1 MVRRGK
7 AEGGYNRG
15 ILSAETGGGCGSGLS
30 VGTLGSPAKP
40 EQHLAERQQA
50 SLGAEGDG
58 GAGLPSQHGESVVSK
73 EKLIGEVWADTFVGD
88 DVLTRCIS
96 DLRRA
101 LEDDP
106 KAPRVIE
113 TIPKR
118 GYRLLERVEL
128 IKRPPPDLRYRAF
141 IGAAILVGVFAGIY
155 WFVHRS
161 IQPPSPP
168 SLVVLPFKNS
178 SGDPTQDVFADGLT
192 YALTGALAQIS
203 GLRVISEPSARRYKE
218 TSKSPREI
226 ANELKVDG
234 VVEGAV
240 ARSRNQVSV
249 NVQLIDAGNR
259 QLWAKNYA
267 GDLNTSPSLASES
280 TREIA
285 AKLGVKL
292 TPQEQVQLA
301 RSRSQNPE
309 AYDLYLQARPHLW
322 LENEKD
328 NDAAISLLEQAIK
341 LEPDFAVAH
350 AALARSYRN
359 RNFLFDPH
367 DAGSLE
373 RANYEAQKARDL
385 DPELAEAHLELGYL
399 QWSLQNHYQHEAAV
413 AEIRQALK
421 LNPNLAEAHHQLG
434 NIYNHVGLLDRAK
447 PEIEEALKLD
457 GDNTGARYR
466 RAVNLLYGGN
476 YQEALLVMEGSQ
488 RFMPCLWGMQYAYAL
503 FQLGRKEDAAM
514 RVQEFLKQCPED
526 RGGNLTAMQALL
538 AAAAGNRVLAEQR
551 IQQAVQIGE
560 GYQHFHHTAYIIGS
574 SYALMNQPEP
584 AVRFL
589 QEAAEEG
596 FPCYP
601 MFERDPN
608 LNNLRSDAHFVQFL
622 ADLKKQ
628 WEYFRERL

>member
-1 MVRRGK
+1 MGTTGVYSAHKLGVGVDRDFRLGPWLVQPSLNSISRNGSKLRLEPK
-7 AEGGYNRG
+7 AMEV
-15 ILSAETGGGCGSGLS
+15 LVC
-30 VGTLGSPAKP
+30 
-40 EQHLAERQQA
+40 LA
-50 SLGAEGDG
+50 
-58 GAGLPSQHGESVVSK
+58 QHGGSVVSK
-73 EKLIGEVWADTFVGD
+73 ERLIGEVWPDTFVGD
-88 DVLTRCIS
+88 DVLIRCIS
-96 DLRRA
+96 ELRRA

-118 GYRLLERVEL
+118 GYRLLEKVEP
-128 IKRPPPDLRYRAF
+128 IKRWPPPDLRYWAF
-141 IGAAILVGVFAGIY
+141 IGAAILVGVLASIY
-155 WFVHRS
+155 WFVHGS

-203 GLRVISEPSARRYKE
+203 GLRVIAEPSARQYKE
-218 TSKSPREI
+218 TGKPLREI
-226 ANELKVDG
+226 ANELKVAA
-234 VVEGAV
+234 VVEGEV

-267 GDLNTSPSLASES
+267 GDLNTGPSLATES

-301 RSRSQNPE
+301 KNRFQKPE
-309 AYDLYLQARPHLW
+309 AYDLYLHARPHLW

-341 LEPDFAVAH
+341 MDPDFAVAR
-350 AALARSYRN
+350 AALARAFRN

-367 DAGSLE
+367 DADSLE

-385 DPELAEAHLELGYL
+385 DPDLAEAHLELGYL

-466 RAVNLLYGGN
+466 RAVNLLYAGN
-476 YQEALLVMEGSQ
+476 YQEGLLVLEGSQ
-488 RFMPCLWGMQYAYAL
+488 RFIPCLWGMQYAYAL

-526 RGGNLTAMQALL
+526 RGGSLTAMQALL

-551 IQQAVQIGE
+551 IQHAIQIGE

-589 QEAAEEG
+589 QKAAEEG

-628 WEYFRERL
+628 WEYFREKL